1 MVGVREIQ
9 FLEKQLWLD
18 LSMADFDRQ
27 IRIVEEALELPAAER
42 EAFLQRACA
51 DDASLLEAAK
61 KLVAAAANAGS
72 FLSYLPGG
80 DLPATLA
87 YRSKE
92 SEGVVIAG
100 RYTLAEKIGEG
111 GMGEVWVAK
120 QIHPVKRK
128 VALKLVKTG
137 MDSRSVLAR
146 FEQER
151 QALAVMDHPNIAK
164 VLDGG
169 IAESGRPFFAME
181 LVAGRP
187 LTSFCDEAKLGVRER
202 LELFVPICQA
212 VQHAHQKGV
221 VHRDLKPAN
230 ILVTLV
236 EGKPTPKVIDFGV
249 AKAVSG
255 KLTDET
261 LSTQFG
267 QMVGTLEYM
276 APEQTGLTLEDVDT
290 RADVYSLGVVLY
302 ELLTGLRPFDSKQL
316 RRAARDEIVRIIR
329 EEDPPSLSSRL
340 STDESLATAAAVRG
354 LDPGRLLSMMRG
366 ELDWIVQRCLEKDR
380 NRRYETANGLARDVQ
395 RYLADEPVE
404 ARPVGAGYRIQ
415 KFLIRNRGPVA
426 AAALVLVLL
435 IAGTVGT
442 TWGMLNAR
450 AAEKREAERAEGE
463 KAAKLEAQTERNNAL
478 AAAEEER
485 KAKRKEVEERE
496 YAEAVNRFVIDDV
509 LALTSVE
516 GQHRFANRDEE
527 ATLGRNAT
535 LRQILD
541 RAAAKLKKRK
551 DLSPRIEA
559 QLHEIV
565 GTSYTSLGEHRSG
578 VEHLE
583 RAAALTKTAFGDRA
597 YETIKV
603 RLALGIALTS
613 AGKYQAA
620 HDFLSETLRLC
631 TDSLGKQHDA
641 NFRILNSLAV
651 CYELMGDAPRALMIY
666 RQVYDVR
673 KAAQGE
679 EHEDVLRSLHN
690 LAAGYEAVGDLAKA
704 IPLMEDAV
712 ERRKKR
718 LTVNHPETLTSMD
731 RLATMYTAN
740 GQRDRGL
747 ALLKET
753 LARRREV
760 LGEEHTST
768 VTSMN
773 NLGQC
778 HFARRE
784 YAQALPLLEKALE
797 LRRKLS
803 GDDHPKLLI
812 LMLNV
817 AASHSMLKQ
826 YDKAIPVFRDC
837 VDRSKRQLGPT
848 HNTTLQALRNLALGL
863 LYANRNDESIPVFEE
878 LVAALKQI
886 SKSPAQTNDY
896 HNLLSTLGGELMRKK
911 EYEKAEPYLR
921 ECLTIR
927 ESTQPDAWST
937 FIVRSLL
944 GGALLGQKKFAEA
957 EPLLLK
963 AHEGLQKR
971 KQSNPKQAD
980 EAIAKVQD
988 RLIEHF
994 EKTNRPQEAKKWRDE
1009 RAKHA
1014 KGPPAA
1020 K

>member
-1 MVGVREIQ
+1 
-9 FLEKQLWLD
+9 
-18 LSMADFDRQ
+18 MADFGRQ
-27 IRIVEEALELPAAER
+27 MRIVEEALDLPAADR
-42 EAFLQRACA
+42 DAFILQKCA
-51 DDASLLEAAK
+51 DDEALLEAVRR
-61 KLVAAAANAGS
+61 LVEAEANAGS
-72 FLSYLPGG
+72 FLHRSPGNQFE
-80 DLPATLA
+80 ATPEF
-87 YRSKE
+87 RSKE
-92 SEGVVIAG
+92 TEGFVVAG
-100 RYTLAEKIGEG
+100 RYTLTERIGEG

-120 QIHPVKRK
+120 QTEPVKRK
-128 VALKLVKTG
+128 VAVKLVKAG

-169 IAESGRPFFAME
+169 ITNSGRPFFVME

-187 LTSFCDEAKLGVRER
+187 LIHFCDEAKLSVRQR
-202 LELFVPICQA
+202 LDLFIPICQA

-236 EGKPTPKVIDFGV
+236 EGMPTPKVIDFGV

-276 APEQTGLTLEDVDT
+276 APEQTGLTIEDVDT

-302 ELLTGLRPFDSKQL
+302 ELLTGLRPFDSKRL
-316 RRAARDEIVRIIR
+316 RRAARDEIVRMIR

-340 STDESLATAAAVRG
+340 STDESLATAAAIRG

-395 RYLADEPVE
+395 RYLANEAVE
-404 ARPVGAGYRIQ
+404 ARPVGAGYRFH

-435 IAGTVGT
+435 IAGSVGT

-463 KAAKLEAQTERNNAL
+463 KSAKLEAQTERNNAL

-496 YAEAVNRFVIDDV
+496 FAEAVNRFVIDDV

-516 GQHRFANRDEE
+516 GQLRFANRDEE

-541 RAAAKLKKRK
+541 RAAAKLKKRQ

-583 RAAALTKTAFGDRA
+583 RAAVLTATAFGDKA

-613 AGKYQAA
+613 AGKYRAA
-620 HDFLSETLRLC
+620 HDNLSETLRLC
-631 TDSLGKQHDA
+631 TESLGKEHEA
-641 NFRILNSLAV
+641 NFKILNSLAV
-651 CYELMGDAPRALMIY
+651 CYELMSDAPRALMIY
-666 RQVYDVR
+666 RHVYDVR
-673 KAAQGE
+673 KAALGD

-712 ERRKKR
+712 ERRKK
-718 LTVNHPETLTSMD
+718 LLKVDHPETLTSMD

-740 GQRDRGL
+740 KQRDRGL

-753 LARRREV
+753 LTRRREL

-768 VTSMN
+768 LTSMN

-778 HFARRE
+778 HFARGE

-803 GDDHPKLLI
+803 DDDHPKILI

-817 AASHSMLKQ
+817 AAAHSMLKQ
-826 YDKAIPVFRDC
+826 YDKAVLVFRDV
-837 VDRSKRQLGPT
+837 VDRSKKQLGPT
-848 HNTTLQALRNLALGL
+848 HKTTLQAMRNLALGL
-863 LYANRNDESIPVFEE
+863 LYANRGDESIPVFEE
-878 LVAALKQI
+878 LVASLKQL

-911 EYEKAEPYLR
+911 EYAKAEPYLR

-937 FIVRSLL
+937 FIARSLL
-944 GGALLGQKKFAEA
+944 GGALLGQKKFASA

-963 AHEGLQKR
+963 AHEGLQSR

-980 EAIAKVQD
+980 AAIAKVQD
-988 RLIEHF
+988 RLIELF
-994 EKTNRPQEAKKWRDE
+994 EMTNRPQEAKKWRGE
-1009 RAKHA
+1009 REKHP